1 MCPVAGDADQE
12 KWPKTQQSGGTCQF
26 FGSFQVT
33 MVHQKQQILLSLD
46 FRTLNT
52 LDDVLAFQ
60 VALKRLKGF
69 EEFVQV
75 FRFIRA
81 SDDVVIREIT

>member
-1 MCPVAGDADQE
+1 
-12 KWPKTQQSGGTCQF
+12 
-26 FGSFQVT
+26 

-46 FRTLNT
+46 FRTLKT

-75 FRFIRA
+75 FHFIRA
-81 SDDVVIREIT
+81 SDDVVIREVT